1 MPRISNIEIL
11 KKAEQPTLYIRTKTK
26 VENLPSLIGESFG
39 KMAAYLDETG
49 ELLSDVPYVA
59 YHNMDMQNLDVE
71 IGMPV
76 AEPLQGKEDIR
87 SGFIPAGKVIFC
99 MYRGAYGEMGEVYGE
114 MAEWIGDNNYVPVG
128 TTYEY
133 YYNGQ
138 EYPESELLT
147 MIVMSVK

>member
-11 KKAEQPTLYIRTKTK
+11 KKAEQPTISIRTKTK
-26 VENLPSLIGESFG
+26 AENLPVLIGESFG
-39 KMAAYLDETG
+39 KMAAYLNEIG
-49 ELLSDVPYVA
+49 ELLSDIPYVA

-71 IGMPV
+71 IGLPV
-76 AEPLQGKEDIR
+76 AEPLPGKEDIR
-87 SGFIPAGKVIFC
+87 AGFIPAGKVVFC

-128 TTYEY
+128 TAYEH

-147 MIVMSVK
+147 MIVMPVK